1 MKARVCALWPNVISP
16 KRYRVLLTGTDEDV
30 IMTVV
35 TDLSDPK
42 SLIPGTVMSGV
53 QTDTS
58 VRVHAHTHSRE
69 DTAVCVY
76 MFHEIQ
82 KFKRKCFIF

>member
-16 KRYRVLLTGTDEDV
+16 KRYRVLLTSTDEDV

-42 SLIPGTVMSGV
+42 SLIPGTVMSEV

-58 VRVHAHTHSRE
+58 VRVHARTQQRGHSSL
-69 DTAVCVY
+69 CV
-76 MFHEIQ
+76 HVSRNTEI
-82 KFKRKCFIF
+82 